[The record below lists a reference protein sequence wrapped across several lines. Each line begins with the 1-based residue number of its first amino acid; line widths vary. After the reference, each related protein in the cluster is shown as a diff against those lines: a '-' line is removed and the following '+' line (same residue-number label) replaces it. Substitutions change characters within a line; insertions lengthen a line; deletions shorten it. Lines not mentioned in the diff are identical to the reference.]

1 MLVFILYLI
10 KYVRDCMSW
19 IMWGLAWI
27 RRVLLMA
34 MLLMVASANGT
45 EAGLPVVRVA
55 LDLWPGY
62 YPVVIA
68 QKQGYFAKRGLQV
81 DYTIPENTDQML
93 EAFAAGKVDVVC
105 VALGDVFAFRERVP
119 SLRVVMLSDESAGGD
134 ALVSLKP
141 LPQTLKGLR
150 VGTNLNGFG
159 ELFVRA
165 FVRQQNASMKD
176 IVLVNQEASKAAI
189 MLSEGKVDVA
199 HTWEPYV
206 SELTSYND
214 ATVVFTSERTPGL
227 IPDAVVMHGNLLQQP
242 EQARA
247 FVAAWLEAAEW
258 WLTHRHAGNRIAE
271 RALLLMPNTV
281 NLEGIRLFDGKANRA
296 AFQKSGSESSIFQ
309 TTQLYIDYFREK
321 GVIKSTVTPDDVV
334 TSAYLP

>member
-1 MLVFILYLI
+1 
-10 KYVRDCMSW
+10 
-19 IMWGLAWI
+19 
-27 RRVLLMA
+27 MA
-34 MLLMVASANGT
+34 MLLMMASANGT

-165 FVRQQNASMKD
+165 FVRQQNASLKD
-176 IVLVNQEASKAAI
+176 IVLVNQEASKAAV

-199 HTWEPYV
+199 HTLGAIRIRIDQLQRCNGCFY
-206 SELTSYND
+206 
-214 ATVVFTSERTPGL
+214 SERTPGL

-242 EQARA
+242 ERARA

-281 NLEGIRLFDGKANRA
+281 NLEGIRPFDGSS
-296 AFQKSGSESSIFQ
+296 KSCRFPEE
-309 TTQLYIDYFREK
+309 RE
-321 GVIKSTVTPDDVV
+321 
-334 TSAYLP
+334 